1 MRFVIITLYLFTFFG
16 SAQRL
21 SDDPLF
27 VDAQRASINARRQRV
42 VRFIDT
48 PLWNNA
54 VILGEAALV
63 RTPEDP
69 AILRFLAETYA
80 DIYWYRQSLRR
91 YQDLQ
96 AVAELTE
103 EDQAGLIDAA
113 QRVSFNYYQR
123 ADLTG
128 AIAFHE
134 QVLRLDPDNIRSN
147 AWLGR
152 LYLERSEPLR
162 SQPYWRFLLS
172 QDPEDRRAAYFLALA
187 EAATRN

>member
-1 MRFVIITLYLFTFFG
+1 MRFFIITLYLLTFFG

-27 VDAQRASINARRQRV
+27 VNAQLASIEARRERV

-48 PLWNNA
+48 PLWNDA

-63 RTPEDP
+63 RNPEDP
-69 AILRFLAETYA
+69 AILRFLAEAYA

-91 YQDLQ
+91 YQNLQ

-103 EDQAGLIDAA
+103 EDQAGLIDVA

-123 ADLTG
+123 GDLMG
-128 AIAFHE
+128 AVDFHE
-134 QVLRLDPDNIRSN
+134 QVLRVDPDNIRSN

-152 LYLERSEPLR
+152 LYLERNEPMR
-162 SQPYWRFLLS
+162 SQPYWRFLLA
-172 QDPEDRRAAYFLALA
+172 QNPEDRRAAYFLALA
-187 EAATRN
+187 EAAARD

>member
-1 MRFVIITLYLFTFFG
+1 MKFLIITLYLLAFVG
-16 SAQRL
+16 NAQRL

-27 VDAQRASINARRQRV
+27 VDAQRASIAARRQRV

-48 PLWNNA
+48 PLWNTA
-54 VILGEAALV
+54 VIFGEAALV
-63 RTPEDP
+63 RNPDDP
-69 AILRFLAETYA
+69 AVLRFLAETYA

-96 AVAELTE
+96 AVATLD
-103 EDQAGLIDAA
+103 DQDRAGFIDVA

-123 ADLTG
+123 GDLTG
-128 AIAFHE
+128 AVPFHE

-152 LYLERSEPLR
+152 LYLELREPVR
-162 SQPYWRFLLS
+162 AQPYWRFLLA

-187 EAATRN
+187 EAASRD

>member
-1 MRFVIITLYLFTFFG
+1 MRFLIITLYLFTFFG

-27 VDAQRASINARRQRV
+27 VEAQLASIEARRARV

-48 PLWNNA
+48 PLWNDA

-63 RTPEDP
+63 RNPEDP

-91 YQDLQ
+91 YQALQ
-96 AVAELTE
+96 AVTDLSN
-103 EDQAGLIDAA
+103 EDSAGFIDAA

-123 ADLTG
+123 GELEG
-128 AIAFHE
+128 AITFHE

-152 LYLERSEPLR
+152 LYLELGNPTR
-162 SQPYWRFLLS
+162 SQPYWRYLLA

-187 EAATRN
+187 EAAARD

>member
-1 MRFVIITLYLFTFFG
+1 MRFVIITLYLFAFVG

-48 PLWNNA
+48 PLWNDA

-63 RTPEDP
+63 RNPDDP
-69 AILRFLAETYA
+69 AIVRFLAETYA

-96 AVAELTE
+96 AVTELTD

-123 ADLTG
+123 GDLMG
-128 AIAFHE
+128 ATAFHQ

-152 LYLERSEPLR
+152 LYLELDEPVR
-162 SQPYWRFLLS
+162 SQPYWRFLLA
-172 QDPEDRRAAYFLALA
+172 QNPEDRRAAYFLALA
-187 EAATRN
+187 EAAARN